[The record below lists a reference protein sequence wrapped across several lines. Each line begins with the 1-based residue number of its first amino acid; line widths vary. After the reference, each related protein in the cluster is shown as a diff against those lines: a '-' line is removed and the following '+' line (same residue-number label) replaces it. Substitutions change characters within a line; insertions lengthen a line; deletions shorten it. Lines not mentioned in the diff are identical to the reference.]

1 MSIKPN
7 PKGGFLVDVRPA
19 GRNGP
24 RIRRSAKT
32 RNEAAVLERTIIA
45 NFEDEQKRK
54 NTKIDNRQLSD
65 LLEIW
70 WNNKGIILKEG
81 KDRYRSLNLIFK
93 RLGNPPAN
101 ELTASLFFKYRTER
115 LSGKWARE
123 SIGSGRTSGG
133 TIKPP
138 SLNTLNHELA
148 YLKAFI
154 NDLIHLG
161 EWITDNPLA
170 DVKKLK
176 TDEIELIYL
185 TIDQVKA
192 LLTKLEDLSIKTAI
206 VAKICLATGA
216 RWGEANSL
224 KASQVINCRI
234 SFNKTKSSKNRSIPI
249 SKEFESLIRLNLPLN
264 VSYSSF
270 KKAIESLDIY
280 LPDGQ
285 LTHVLRHT
293 FASHYMINGGDI
305 ITLQRTLGHS
315 SLIMTMRYAHLS
327 PGHLADVVNLNP
339 LATIEKNR
347 CGQNVD
353 NE

>member
-1 MSIKPN
+1 MPIKPKPN
-7 PKGGFLVDVRPA
+7 GGFIVDVRPA

-45 NFEDEQKRK
+45 NFEEEQKRK
-54 NTKIDNRQLSD
+54 QTKIDTRCLTD
-65 LLEIW
+65 LLDIW
-70 WNNKGIILKEG
+70 WNNKGVTLKEG
-81 KDRYRSLNLIFK
+81 KDRYRSLKLILE
-93 RLGNPPAN
+93 RMGNPNAN
-101 ELTASLFFKYRTER
+101 DLTASLFYKYRTER

-123 SIGSGRTSGG
+123 TIGSGRTSNGE
-133 TIKPP
+133 IKPP

-154 NDLIHLG
+154 NDLIRLE
-161 EWITDNPLA
+161 EWTTENPLS
-170 DVKKLK
+170 DIQKFK
-176 TDEIELIYL
+176 TDEAELIYL
-185 TIDQVKA
+185 TIEQAKS
-192 LLTKLEDLSIKTAI
+192 LLAKLEDLSLKTAI

-249 SKEFESLIRLNLPLN
+249 TKELEKLIRSNLPFK
-264 VSYSSF
+264 VSYNTF
-270 KKAIESLDIY
+270 KRAIESLSIY

-315 SLIMTMRYAHLS
+315 SLTMTMRYAHLS

-339 LATIEKNR
+339 LAVIEKK
-347 CGQNVD
+347 
-353 NE
+353 